1 METSNVAGKTFV
13 RIIEYRVPSANANPL
28 EFGGGWFGQAQSG
41 PLGHACSTGVPAV
54 EGRMIALPIAPKG
67 RITSVLALHF

>member
-1 METSNVAGKTFV
+1 MVTSNVAGKTFI
-13 RIIEYRVPSANANPL
+13 RIIEYWVPSANGSLL
-28 EFGGGWFGQAQSG
+28 EFGGGLFGQAQSG
-41 PLGHACSTGVPAV
+41 PLGHACGTGVPAV